1 MIESINTYTTVTS
14 NSAASKTVT
23 GENSELFK
31 QLLGQAVQSQTT
43 QESGPTQDDSTSTG
57 ALSEISSIT
66 DIALETKFSDIESKT
81 DELLEKLSLY
91 SSQLED
97 SNISLK
103 DIDTLLEDI
112 NSSAA
117 NLLQESDNNKSTD
130 KELIDII
137 RECAIMAH
145 SEYIKFQ
152 RGDYLD
158 SVA

>member
-1 MIESINTYTTVTS
+1 MIESINTYTTLTR
-14 NSAASKTVT
+14 NSAASKTET

-43 QESGPTQDDSTSTG
+43 QESGSIQDATTSTG
-57 ALSEISSIT
+57 ALSELSSIT
-66 DIALETKFSDIESKT
+66 DIALETTFSDIESKT

-97 SNISLK
+97 TNISLK

-112 NSSAA
+112 NSSAG
-117 NLLQESDNNKSTD
+117 NLLQESDNSESTD
-130 KELIDII
+130 QELIDII